1 MAGFESRIVCGRNPV
16 TGQPEVINS
25 LSGRLQVDT
34 TFSLPINV
42 WMTVTGT
49 FAVAGDNQI
58 VAAPGANQAIEVKA
72 FCIQCESATAT
83 TMILRSG
90 ASANGWR
97 CLAQNQGDGLAM
109 VFPVSDPWRCTA
121 NEALNLNLSGAN
133 QCNYSLSYRIAPA

>member
-1 MAGFESRIVCGRNPV
+1 MAGFESRIVCGRNPL
-16 TGQPEVINS
+16 TGQPEVIDS
-25 LSGRLQVDT
+25 IQGHLQVDALL
-34 TFSLPINV
+34 SIPSIP

-49 FAVAGDNQI
+49 FAAAGDNQI
-58 VAAPGANQAIEVKA
+58 VAAPGANQSIEVKA
-72 FCIQCESATAT
+72 FCIQCEAAAAT

-109 VFPVSDPWRCTA
+109 VFPISDPWRCTA